1 MREMRGG
8 DLHVPL
14 PWLKL
19 LLLSSP
25 PLPTRTRVHG
35 EQPKLGGNEFFS
47 PPCFFCFW
55 MVVSHLDASPPR
67 PWREEVPEAKTG
79 NLLVYYQLQNCCF
92 DTRGPGGSHFLGFDN
107 DLQTDLKSSKLIFP
121 SPSWSRSANMMS
133 LSPCVLKYD
142 VAVPL
147 RFVFHCQCH
156 N

>member
-1 MREMRGG
+1 MSLCLGWSCSSCPPPLSPPGPGCMGSSPSWEMSIF
-8 DLHVPL
+8 
-14 PWLKL
+14 L
-19 LLLSSP
+19 LLA
-25 PLPTRTRVHG
+25 
-35 EQPKLGGNEFFS
+35 FFL
-47 PPCFFCFW
+47 FW
-55 MVVSHLDASPPR
+55 MVAHLNASPPR

-147 RFVFHCQCH
+147 RFVYPCQCR